1 MAEVNT
7 GDSGGGG
14 KHDKK
19 RAKKSSTN
27 IDMTPMV
34 DLAFLLL
41 TFFVLT
47 STFNKPKTMEINFPA
62 KPEDEK
68 MNIKVNNA
76 LTFLM
81 TEDDGI
87 YYYNGE
93 FYPEGNE
100 KGEPATQIIKTD
112 FSATGLHKLLLDRN
126 KPTVD
131 AIKKLEEQYKN
142 REIVDTTFKRLV
154 NKEKGLKEALT
165 VLIKADDKAIY
176 KNIIDVV
183 DELNICNIGKYAIVD
198 IAKSEVDLINIA
210 TNPTSVTNENEDAS
224 GISSQ

>member
-7 GDSGGGG
+7 DDGGGGG

-19 RAKKSSTN
+19 RAKKASTK

-47 STFNKPKTMEINFPA
+47 STFSKPKTMEINFPA
-62 KPEDEK
+62 KPEDKKDET
-68 MNIKVNNA
+68 KVNNA

-81 TEDDGI
+81 TKDDGI
-87 YYYNGE
+87 YYYYGE
-93 FYPEGNE
+93 FYVEGNA
-100 KGEPATQIIKTD
+100 KGQPATQLTKTN

-126 KPTVD
+126 KPTIN
-131 AIKKLEEQYKN
+131 AIKKLEDRLKK
-142 REIVDTTFKRLV
+142 REIVDTTYKRLV
-154 NKEKGLKEALT
+154 NKEKGTKEALT
-165 VLIKADDKAIY
+165 VLVKADEKAIY
-176 KNIIDVV
+176 KNVIDLI

-198 IAKSEVDLINIA
+198 MGAKELELLNVAN
-210 TNPTSVTNENEDAS
+210 
-224 GISSQ
+224 QK